1 MPRARCA
8 RAVLWLAL
16 ALTLILTACLPP
28 APPPAPAAERGA
40 PVPPGVRASLGQLPL
55 YFVENRGQ
63 LDPRVGYTLLNGG
76 VDTYFTAEG
85 VTFAL
90 LGQTAEDRLKN
101 EEAERASTGAG
112 GEGHQVERAPR
123 GAGDTLPP
131 WPARTRWSVK
141 VDFLGANP
149 LAQTLGQDQQE
160 AIASYFKGSP
170 QQWITAIPTY
180 ASVAYRDLWP
190 GIDLVYGGRGRQ
202 LKYTFVVRPGA
213 DPGQIALGYR
223 GASEVRLNE
232 QRQLEVATPVGLLVD
247 DRPYAYQVGEGGQIQ
262 VAAEYTLDTSAA
274 AETAV
279 VRFRLGA
286 YDSSRALVLDPTVLL
301 YAGYTGGS
309 GIDRAFGIAVDGAG
323 NAYLTGITTSSQA
336 TFPVSVGPDVTFNGA
351 ADAFVAKV
359 NAAGTGLVY
368 AGYIG
373 GSGEDRGTGIAVD
386 GAGNAY
392 VTGQTD
398 STEASFPVLVG
409 PDLTFNGGLAD
420 AFVAKVNAAGTAL
433 VYAGY
438 IGGSGE
444 DGGTGIAV
452 DGTGNA
458 YVTGDTSSTQATFPV
473 LAGPDLTFN
482 GGPFDAFVAKVNAA
496 GTAEVYAGY
505 IGGSGEDRGT
515 GIAVDGAGNAYV
527 TGDTSSTQA
536 TFPVLVGPDLT
547 FNGGLFDA
555 FVAKVNAAGTAL
567 VYAGYIGGSD
577 SDLGFGIAVDGTGNA
592 YVTGQTVSTEASFP
606 VSVGPDLTY
615 NGANDAF
622 VAKVNA
628 SGAALAYAGY
638 IGGSSDDLGAG
649 IAVDVAGNAY
659 VTGRTSSTE
668 ATFPVLVGPDLTF
681 NGGPTDAF
689 VAKVNAAGTAL
700 VYAGYIGGGDDDFGH
715 SIAVDGAGNAYV
727 AGETLSTEAT
737 FPVLVGPDLTF
748 NGATDAFVAKVGELP
763 ASIPALTAFVGGL
776 GQLNEGQKNSLIV
789 KLNAAS
795 ASIASGNS
803 KAACGQ
809 LGAFTDEVRA
819 LVQSKQLAAGPGDVL
834 VTGAKAVQTSIGCG

>member
-28 APPPAPAAERGA
+28 AAPPAPAAERGA

-309 GIDRAFGIAVDGAG
+309 GVDRAFGIAVDGAG

-336 TFPVSVGPDVTFNGA
+336 TFPVSVGPDVTFNGG

-409 PDLTFNGGLAD
+409 PDLTFNGGSAD

-433 VYAGY
+433 
-438 IGGSGE
+438 
-444 DGGTGIAV
+444 
-452 DGTGNA
+452 
-458 YVTGDTSSTQATFPV
+458 
-473 LAGPDLTFN
+473 
-482 GGPFDAFVAKVNAA
+482 
-496 GTAEVYAGY
+496 VYAGY

-555 FVAKVNAAGTAL
+555 FVAKVNAGGTAL

-681 NGGPTDAF
+681 NG
-689 VAKVNAAGTAL
+689 
-700 VYAGYIGGGDDDFGH
+700 
-715 SIAVDGAGNAYV
+715 
-727 AGETLSTEAT
+727 
-737 FPVLVGPDLTF
+737 
-748 NGATDAFVAKVGELP
+748 ATDAFVAKVGELP

-834 VTGAKAVQTSIGCG
+834 VTGAKAVQT

>member
-1 MPRARCA
+1 M
-8 RAVLWLAL
+8 
-16 ALTLILTACLPP
+16 
-28 APPPAPAAERGA
+28 
-40 PVPPGVRASLGQLPL
+40 
-55 YFVENRGQ
+55 
-63 LDPRVGYTLLNGG
+63 
-76 VDTYFTAEG
+76 
-85 VTFAL
+85 
-90 LGQTAEDRLKN
+90 
-101 EEAERASTGAG
+101 
-112 GEGHQVERAPR
+112 
-123 GAGDTLPP
+123 
-131 WPARTRWSVK
+131 
-141 VDFLGANP
+141 
-149 LAQTLGQDQQE
+149 
-160 AIASYFKGSP
+160 
-170 QQWITAIPTY
+170 
-180 ASVAYRDLWP
+180 
-190 GIDLVYGGRGRQ
+190 
-202 LKYTFVVRPGA
+202 
-213 DPGQIALGYR
+213 
-223 GASEVRLNE
+223 
-232 QRQLEVATPVGLLVD
+232 
-247 DRPYAYQVGEGGQIQ
+247 
-262 VAAEYTLDTSAA
+262 
-274 AETAV
+274 
-279 VRFRLGA
+279 
-286 YDSSRALVLDPTVLL
+286 
-301 YAGYTGGS
+301 
-309 GIDRAFGIAVDGAG
+309 
-323 NAYLTGITTSSQA
+323 
-336 TFPVSVGPDVTFNGA
+336 
-351 ADAFVAKV
+351 
-359 NAAGTGLVY
+359 
-368 AGYIG
+368 
-373 GSGEDRGTGIAVD
+373 
-386 GAGNAY
+386 
-392 VTGQTD
+392 
-398 STEASFPVLVG
+398 
-409 PDLTFNGGLAD
+409 
-420 AFVAKVNAAGTAL
+420 
-433 VYAGY
+433 
-438 IGGSGE
+438 
-444 DGGTGIAV
+444 
-452 DGTGNA
+452 
-458 YVTGDTSSTQATFPV
+458 
-473 LAGPDLTFN
+473 GPDLTFN
-482 GGPFDAFVAKVNAA
+482 GGPFDAFGAKVNAA
-496 GTAEVYAGY
+496 GTALVYAGY

-668 ATFPVLVGPDLTF
+668 ATFPVLVGPDLTL

-700 VYAGYIGGGDDDFGH
+700 VYAGYIGGSDDDFGH

-737 FPVLVGPDLTF
+737 FPVGVGPDLTF

>member
-28 APPPAPAAERGA
+28 APPPAPAAERGV
-40 PVPPGVRASLGQLPL
+40 PVPLGVRASLGQLPL

-63 LDPRVGYTLLNGG
+63 LDPRVGYALLNGD
-76 VDTYFTAEG
+76 VDTYFT
-85 VTFAL
+85 
-90 LGQTAEDRLKN
+90 
-101 EEAERASTGAG
+101 
-112 GEGHQVERAPR
+112 GEGQQVERAPR

-286 YDSSRALVLDPTVLL
+286 CDSSRALVLDPTVLL

-336 TFPVSVGPDVTFNGA
+336 TFPVSVGPDVTFNGG

-409 PDLTFNGGLAD
+409 PDLTFNGGSAD
-420 AFVAKVNAAGTAL
+420 AFVAKVNAAGTA
-433 VYAGY
+433 V
-438 IGGSGE
+438 
-444 DGGTGIAV
+444 
-452 DGTGNA
+452 
-458 YVTGDTSSTQATFPV
+458 
-473 LAGPDLTFN
+473 
-482 GGPFDAFVAKVNAA
+482 
-496 GTAEVYAGY
+496 VYAGY

-681 NGGPTDAF
+681 NGGPTAAF
-689 VAKVNAAGTAL
+689 VAKVNAAGAAL
-700 VYAGYIGGGDDDFGH
+700 VYAASIGGGDHDFAH
-715 SIAVDGAGNAYV
+715 SIAVDGAGNSYV
-727 AGETLSTEAT
+727 AGETLAPEAT

-834 VTGAKAVQTSIGCG
+834 VTGAKAVQTSI

>member
-28 APPPAPAAERGA
+28 AAPPAPAAERGA

-247 DRPYAYQVGEGGQIQ
+247 DRPYAYQVGEGGQIL

-420 AFVAKVNAAGTAL
+420 AFVAKVNAAGTGL
-433 VYAGY
+433 
-438 IGGSGE
+438 
-444 DGGTGIAV
+444 
-452 DGTGNA
+452 
-458 YVTGDTSSTQATFPV
+458 
-473 LAGPDLTFN
+473 
-482 GGPFDAFVAKVNAA
+482 
-496 GTAEVYAGY
+496 VYAGY

-834 VTGAKAVQTSIGCG
+834 VTGAKAVQTSI

>member
-28 APPPAPAAERGA
+28 AAPPAPAAERGA

-247 DRPYAYQVGEGGQIQ
+247 DRPYAYQVGEGGQIL

-309 GIDRAFGIAVDGAG
+309 GEDRA
-323 NAYLTGITTSSQA
+323 
-336 TFPVSVGPDVTFNGA
+336 
-351 ADAFVAKV
+351 
-359 NAAGTGLVY
+359 
-368 AGYIG
+368 
-373 GSGEDRGTGIAVD
+373 TGIAVD

-420 AFVAKVNAAGTAL
+420 AFVAKVNAAGT
-433 VYAGY
+433 G
-438 IGGSGE
+438 
-444 DGGTGIAV
+444 
-452 DGTGNA
+452 
-458 YVTGDTSSTQATFPV
+458 
-473 LAGPDLTFN
+473 
-482 GGPFDAFVAKVNAA
+482 
-496 GTAEVYAGY
+496 
-505 IGGSGEDRGT
+505 
-515 GIAVDGAGNAYV
+515 
-527 TGDTSSTQA
+527 
-536 TFPVLVGPDLT
+536 
-547 FNGGLFDA
+547 
-555 FVAKVNAAGTAL
+555 L

-628 SGAALAYAGY
+628 
-638 IGGSSDDLGAG
+638 
-649 IAVDVAGNAY
+649 
-659 VTGRTSSTE
+659 
-668 ATFPVLVGPDLTF
+668 
-681 NGGPTDAF
+681 
-689 VAKVNAAGTAL
+689 AGTAL
-700 VYAGYIGGGDDDFGH
+700 VYAGYIGGSDDDFGH

-737 FPVLVGPDLTF
+737 FPVGVGPDLTF

-834 VTGAKAVQTSIGCG
+834 VTGAKAVQT

>member
-28 APPPAPAAERGA
+28 APPPAPAAERGV
-40 PVPPGVRASLGQLPL
+40 PVPLGVRASLGQLPL

-63 LDPRVGYTLLNGG
+63 LDPRVGYALLNGD
-76 VDTYFTAEG
+76 VDTYFT
-85 VTFAL
+85 
-90 LGQTAEDRLKN
+90 
-101 EEAERASTGAG
+101 
-112 GEGHQVERAPR
+112 GEGQQVERAPR

-247 DRPYAYQVGEGGQIQ
+247 DRPYAYQVGEGGQIL

-309 GIDRAFGIAVDGAG
+309 GVDRAFGIAVDGAG

-351 ADAFVAKV
+351 AEAFVAKV

-458 YVTGDTSSTQATFPV
+458 YVTG
-473 LAGPDLTFN
+473 
-482 GGPFDAFVAKVNAA
+482 
-496 GTAEVYAGY
+496 
-505 IGGSGEDRGT
+505 
-515 GIAVDGAGNAYV
+515 
-527 TGDTSSTQA
+527 
-536 TFPVLVGPDLT
+536 
-547 FNGGLFDA
+547 
-555 FVAKVNAAGTAL
+555 
-567 VYAGYIGGSD
+567 
-577 SDLGFGIAVDGTGNA
+577 
-592 YVTGQTVSTEASFP
+592 QTVSTEASFP

-681 NGGPTDAF
+681 NGGPTAAF
-689 VAKVNAAGTAL
+689 VAKVNAAGAAL
-700 VYAGYIGGGDDDFGH
+700 VYAASIGGGDHDFAH
-715 SIAVDGAGNAYV
+715 SIAVDGAGNSYV
-727 AGETLSTEAT
+727 AGETLAPEAT

-834 VTGAKAVQTSIGCG
+834 VTGAKAVQTSI